1 MMKNRNRK
9 LDENGEKN
17 EWRIRKA
24 RVLSKESWLKK
35 KENGGKEYYFRYR
48 KKKILQTCYLQ
59 YIYVE

>member
-1 MMKNRNRK
+1 MEKKRKERKMKNRNRK

-48 KKKILQTCYLQ
+48 KGFDYK
-59 YIYVE
+59 

>member
-1 MMKNRNRK
+1 MEKKKKGKENDEKQK

-24 RVLSKESWLKK
+24 RILSKESWLKK

-48 KKKILQTCYLQ
+48 KGFDYK
-59 YIYVE
+59 